1 MRGAMPLPLWVV
13 ALVLAT
19 LAPFAAKMLA
29 STFERR
35 SRQRSQQ
42 LLGIGDKRGAR
53 SIDDGS
59 RTD

>member
-13 ALVLAT
+13 ALVLAM

-29 STFERR
+29 FMFERR
-35 SRQRSQQ
+35 SRQRSRQ
-42 LLGIGDKRGAR
+42 LLELEDKRSAC
-53 SIDDGS
+53 SIDVGS